1 MSYVT
6 VLDFAAGGSLLCSVL
21 LVWRRDLAAMVRW
34 LSAQGAAVGVIPL
47 SLALHRDDR
56 ALLAVGVGVLVFR
69 AVVLPRVL
77 ARVLRGEPEPREAQP
92 LVNTSASLLA
102 VAALTLLADAVSQP
116 IVRLDPTP
124 ATQAVPLAVAVVLTG
139 MFMLVTR
146 RRALSQV
153 VGFVMLDN
161 GIAAAAFLTTAGV
174 PVIVEFG
181 ASIDVLLA
189 VLVLQIL
196 TARMRIKFGGTDV
209 DELRELRD

>member
-6 VLDFAAGGSLLCSVL
+6 VLDFAAGGLLLCSVL
-21 LVWRRDLAAMVRW
+21 LVWRRDLTAMVRW
-34 LSAQGAAVGVIPL
+34 LSAQGVAVGAIPV

-56 ALLAVGVGVLVFR
+56 ALLAVGIGVLVFR

-102 VAALTLLADAVSQP
+102 VAVLTLLADAVSQP

-139 MFMLVTR
+139 VFMLVTR

-174 PVIVEFG
+174 PLIVEFG

-196 TARMRIKFGGTDV
+196 TARMRVKFGGTDV